1 MTNPYKTEKP
11 IVMSKVYK
19 QIRTFMLMFVLIPGV
34 SFAQNQE
41 DISKFLKAGS
51 GDASKLLEAY
61 LEPTIT
67 SMSYGMTAN
76 WYTTAATHKTLG
88 FDFSFSANLAF
99 MPSSENYFNPNKLDL
114 AVTTFNGNTTNP
126 GKGAPTFF
134 GSKDATS
141 YTATY
146 DDPDGNEVTVD
157 FNGPVGLGV
166 KDKIG
171 FAAIPVP
178 VAQLGIGIV
187 KNTDLKFRFIP
198 KVDAGSSSI
207 QMFGVGVQHDI
218 KQHIPGIKL
227 LPFDLSV
234 LVAYNSLKGT
244 TDLSNDDATDTR
256 PDSDNGEGVYKFNSW
271 VFQALISKKIAVL
284 TFYGGVGYSMIK
296 TTVDMNG
303 TYEIDPSVGANFE
316 VKDPVS
322 LDIKNKS
329 MRFTA
334 GMRLKLGPVY
344 FNGDYTLQKY
354 KMLSV
359 GMGFSIR

>member
-1 MTNPYKTEKP
+1 MIKAYKKLL
-11 IVMSKVYK
+11 
-19 QIRTFMLMFVLIPGV
+19 TFMLFAGMVSGV
-34 SFAQNQE
+34 SAQNQA
-41 DISKFLKAGS
+41 DISIFLNASSK
-51 GDASKLLEAY
+51 DASKLLEAY
-61 LEPTIT
+61 LEPTVK
-67 SMSYGMTAN
+67 SLSYGMTAN

-88 FDFSFSANLAF
+88 FDFSFSANIAF
-99 MPSSENYFNPNKLDL
+99 IPTSEDYFNPDKLNL
-114 AVTTFNGNTTNP
+114 SVTTYDGNIDRP

-134 GSKDATS
+134 GPKDETQYS
-141 YTATY
+141 ATY
-146 DDPDGNEVTVD
+146 DPDGSGPLGNQTVT
-157 FNGPVGLGV
+157 FNGPEGLAV

-171 FAAIPVP
+171 FAGIPVP

-198 KVDAGSSSI
+198 KVEAGSSEV

-218 KQHIPGIKL
+218 KQHIKGIKL

-234 LVAYNSLKGT
+234 LVAFNSLKGS
-244 TDLSNDDATDTR
+244 TDLSDDDATDSR
-256 PDSDNGEGVYKFNSW
+256 PDSEDGEGVYKFNSW
-271 VFQALISKKIAVL
+271 LFQALISKKIAVL
-284 TFYGGVGYSMIK
+284 TFYGGVGYSFIN
-296 TTVDMNG
+296 TSVDMNG
-303 TYEIDPSVGANFE
+303 TYTITPDVGPTFDI
-316 VKDPVS
+316 KDPVS
-322 LDIKNKS
+322 MDIKNKS